1 MRLLITNMLATALVL
16 FGAAAANAYSTT
28 MTSDA
33 TGGVY
38 GVSDSVTVTVTFD
51 TEGASSVS
59 LLSVSILF
67 DDAIVSVAGSSSPTY
82 ILYTGGKG
90 ATYLKPATTNLTLR
104 VGTTNQLLIDFQNNI
119 LPGSNAA
126 SGSAVIATVTFH
138 VDALGDGS
146 ADFALSNS
154 SPGNILQL
162 GDNSNPAN
170 NVSGDFAI
178 ATPEPTTAV
187 LVGLGLLGLG
197 VAGRR
202 RA

>member
-1 MRLLITNMLATALVL
+1 MPNPRTVAHFLAMALITLGATSAY
-16 FGAAAANAYSTT
+16 GYSTT
-28 MTSDA
+28 MSSNY
-33 TGGVY
+33 GGTL
-38 GVSDSVTVTVTFD
+38 GVGETVTVEVFFD
-51 TEGASSVS
+51 TQGEADVT
-59 LLSVSILF
+59 LLSVSVLF
-67 DDAIVSVAGSSSPTY
+67 DSDAFTWAGSSPTY

-90 ATYLKPATTNLTLR
+90 ANYLKPATTNLTLR

-154 SPGNILQL
+154 HPGNILQL
-162 GDNSNPAN
+162 GDNSNPTN
-170 NVSGDFAI
+170 SVSGNFAI